1 MQTEA
6 ILAKLQAERE
16 AGKPVIVSGVG
27 SGLTAKAACSGGAD
41 LLAVY
46 NVAVYRIRGLPT
58 ALAFLPYDNANELT
72 MAAAPE
78 VLANSGDLPVIFGF
92 GAHDPRNHPDALVQ
106 RAFTAG
112 AAGVTNE
119 PFLGLYGDEL
129 RLQLETAGLGFLR
142 EVALLKACVE
152 RGGLA
157 LSWVFSVEQA
167 QAMAQAGIQII
178 GVVSGVTSGG
188 NAGGAATTSLSATID
203 LIRAVVQA
211 LKQDHKK
218 TFVLGHGGPLNDP
231 ASVGVMLRETGA
243 DGYATG
249 STGER
254 MPVEAGVAQAVRQ
267 FKSLSLSKT

>member
-6 ILAKLQAERE
+6 FLEKLRAERDT
-16 AGKPVIVSGVG
+16 GKPVIVSGVG
-27 SGLTAKAACSGGAD
+27 SGLTARACRSGGAD

-46 NVAVYRIRGLPT
+46 NVAVYRIKGLPT

-78 VLANSGDLPVIFGF
+78 ILANSGDLPVIFGF
-92 GAHDPRNHPDALVQ
+92 GAHDPRNHPQALIQ
-106 RAFTAG
+106 RAFAAG
-112 AAGVTNE
+112 AAGITNE

-129 RLQLETAGLGFLR
+129 RLQLEDAGLGFSR
-142 EVALLKACVE
+142 EVDLLKCCVE
-152 RGGLA
+152 SGGLA
-157 LSWVFSVEQA
+157 LGWVFSVEQA
-167 QAMAQAGIQII
+167 QAMAQVGVQII
-178 GVVSGVTSGG
+178 GVVTGVTAGG
-188 NAGGAATTSLSATID
+188 TAGGASTTSLSTTID

-211 LKQDHKK
+211 LKPYREK

-254 MPVEAGVAQAVRQ
+254 MPVEVSVAQAVRQ
-267 FKSLSLSKT
+267 FKSINL

>member
-1 MQTEA
+1 MRTEA
-6 ILAKLQAERE
+6 FLANLRAERE
-16 AGKPVIVSGVG
+16 AGRPLIVSGVG

-72 MAAAPE
+72 MSAAPE
-78 VLANSGDLPVIFGF
+78 ILANSGDLPVIFGF
-92 GAHDPRNHPDALVQ
+92 GAHDPRNHPQALVQ

-129 RLQLETAGLGFLR
+129 RLQLEAAGLGFSR
-142 EVALLKACVE
+142 EVALLKCCVE
-152 RGGLA
+152 NGGLA
-157 LSWVFSVEQA
+157 LGWVFSVEQA
-167 QAMAQAGIQII
+167 QAMAHSGVQII
-178 GVVSGVTSGG
+178 GVVTGVTAGG
-188 NAGGAATTSLSATID
+188 TAGGAATTSLSDTID
-203 LIRAVVQA
+203 LVRAVVQA
-211 LKQDHKK
+211 LKPNRERI
-218 TFVLGHGGPLNDP
+218 FVLGHGGPLNDP
-231 ASVGVMLRETGA
+231 SSVGIMLRETGA

-254 MPVEAGVAQAVRQ
+254 MPVEVSVAQAVRQ
-267 FKSLSLSKT
+267 FKSISL

>member
-6 ILAKLQAERE
+6 LLAKLRAERE
-16 AGKPVIVSGVG
+16 AGRPVIVSGVG

-78 VLANSGDLPVIFGF
+78 ILANCGDLPVIFGF
-92 GAHDPRNHPDALVQ
+92 GAHDPRYNPQALVQ
-106 RAFTAG
+106 RAFAAG
-112 AAGVTNE
+112 AAGLTNE

-129 RLQLETAGLGFLR
+129 QAQLEAAGLGFSR
-142 EVALLKACVE
+142 EVALLKCCVE
-152 RGGLA
+152 AGGLA

-167 QAMAQAGIQII
+167 QAMAQAGVQII
-178 GVVSGVTSGG
+178 GVVTGVT
-188 NAGGAATTSLSATID
+188 AGGAAGGASTTSLSNTID
-203 LIRAVVQA
+203 LVRAVVQG
-211 LKQDHKK
+211 LKQDRKNI
-218 TFVLGHGGPLNDP
+218 FVLGHGGPLNDP
-231 ASVGVMLRETGA
+231 ASVEAMLRETGA

-267 FKSLSLSKT
+267 FKSVSMF